1 MEKPKRKRAKGAS
14 KPVQREERQV
24 GLSVKEQRLVKE
36 ILSDVESYIVAWSL
50 TNTVEMMEQ
59 MIEERESGL
68 YPNGVF
74 EKNKAKDLRLIKD
87 HRDAA
92 KIVLSWYQVPG
103 HENLY

>member
-1 MEKPKRKRAKGAS
+1 MERAKRKRATGVS
-14 KPVQREERQV
+14 STVQREKKQI
-24 GLSVKEQRLVKE
+24 GLKLKEQQLVKQ

>member
-1 MEKPKRKRAKGAS
+1 
-14 KPVQREERQV
+14 
-24 GLSVKEQRLVKE
+24 VKE

-59 MIEERESGL
+59 MIEERKAGA

-92 KIVLSWYQVPG
+92 KIVLSWYRVPG
-103 HENLY
+103 NENLY

>member
-1 MEKPKRKRAKGAS
+1 M
-14 KPVQREERQV
+14 
-24 GLSVKEQRLVKE
+24 KE

-59 MIEERESGL
+59 MIEERKAGA

-74 EKNKAKDLRLIKD
+74 EKNKAKDLRLLKD

-92 KIVLSWYQVPG
+92 KIVLSWYRVPG
-103 HENLY
+103 NENLY

>member
-1 MEKPKRKRAKGAS
+1 
-14 KPVQREERQV
+14 
-24 GLSVKEQRLVKE
+24 
-36 ILSDVESYIVAWSL
+36 
-50 TNTVEMMEQ
+50 MMEQ
-59 MIEERESGL
+59 MIKERESGL

>member
-1 MEKPKRKRAKGAS
+1 
-14 KPVQREERQV
+14 
-24 GLSVKEQRLVKE
+24 
-36 ILSDVESYIVAWSL
+36 
-50 TNTVEMMEQ
+50 MMEQ
-59 MIEERESGL
+59 MIEERKAGA

>member
-1 MEKPKRKRAKGAS
+1 M
-14 KPVQREERQV
+14 
-24 GLSVKEQRLVKE
+24 KE

-59 MIEERESGL
+59 MMEERKSGL

-74 EKNKAKDLRLIKD
+74 ERDQEEDLRLLKD

-92 KIVLSWYQVPG
+92 EIILKWYRVPG

>member
-14 KPVQREERQV
+14 EPVQRKEKQV

-36 ILSDVESYIVAWSL
+36 ILNDVESYIVAWSL

-59 MIEERESGL
+59 MMEERKSGF

-74 EKNKAKDLRLIKD
+74 EKNKVKDLRLLKD

-92 KIVLSWYQVPG
+92 EIILSWYKVPSA
-103 HENLY
+103 

>member
-14 KPVQREERQV
+14 EPVQRKERQV
-24 GLSVKEQRLVKE
+24 GLSLKEQRIVKE
-36 ILSDVESYIVAWSL
+36 IVSDVESYIVAWSL
-50 TNTVEMMEQ
+50 TNTVETMEQ
-59 MIEERESGL
+59 MIEERKAGA

-74 EKNKAKDLRLIKD
+74 DKNKAKDLRLLKD

-92 KIVLSWYQVPG
+92 EIVLSWYRVPG

>member
-14 KPVQREERQV
+14 EPVQRKEKQV

-36 ILSDVESYIVAWSL
+36 IVSDVESYIVAWSL
-50 TNTVEMMEQ
+50 TNTVETMEQ
-59 MIEERESGL
+59 MIEERKAGA
-68 YPNGVF
+68 YPHGVF
-74 EKNKAKDLRLIKD
+74 DKNKAKDLRLLKD

>member
-1 MEKPKRKRAKGAS
+1 MEKPKR
-14 KPVQREERQV
+14 QRKEKQV

-59 MIEERESGL
+59 MIEERKAGA

-74 EKNKAKDLRLIKD
+74 EKNKAKDLRLLKD

-92 KIVLSWYQVPG
+92 EIVLSWYKVPSA
-103 HENLY
+103 

>member
-14 KPVQREERQV
+14 EPVQRKEKQV
-24 GLSVKEQRLVKE
+24 GLGLKEQRLVKE

-59 MIEERESGL
+59 MIEERKAGA